1 MVQKSKNT
9 MCIEQHFGVPI
20 ILCIQIQ
27 DEKLMADR
35 DLQSEEGGRLK
46 VHWGLINPLCFLVT
60 RLK

>member
-1 MVQKSKNT
+1 

-35 DLQSEEGGRLK
+35 DLQSEEGG
-46 VHWGLINPLCFLVT
+46 G
-60 RLK
+60 